1 MIEFYSKQRDAM
13 ISSADK
19 WLKGLCVEEEFCQ
32 SLLAKQFTHEQEN
45 ALNLMFLDTEVN
57 VLYIQALAKW
67 GSQDDY

>member
-1 MIEFYSKQRDAM
+1 M

-45 ALNLMFLDTEVN
+45 ALNLMFLDTEGN
-57 VLYIQALAKW
+57 VLYIQALAK
-67 GSQDDY
+67 